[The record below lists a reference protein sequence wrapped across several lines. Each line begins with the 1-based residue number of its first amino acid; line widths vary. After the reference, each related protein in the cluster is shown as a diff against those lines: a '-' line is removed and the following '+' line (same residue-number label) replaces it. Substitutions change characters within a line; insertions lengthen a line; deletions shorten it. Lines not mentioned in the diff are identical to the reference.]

1 MDVHLKEIFGS
12 FSDQFG
18 VGRGSDLLK
27 VKGITTPL
35 LECVFR
41 TIAELWRS
49 APWRRLNSSDLL
61 GVKIGKASDWSPLE
75 RQPFK
80 CARFL
85 GAGSKDLG
93 VDLLRSEQDAVGP
106 TGKPTK
112 AIPVNGLL
120 RITFGGETDLF
131 PTARRMIRSL
141 GLEIAGPSAFP
152 AVEVILPTKSKSLV
166 DRKYSSYRTP
176 HVLELKWLIA
186 CLKALTQVH
195 PQLQKIGK
203 FGGSN
208 KFDDLLQNVEI
219 SLPSPGEE
227 NSVPDDGPSI
237 TVRVTYPPK
246 VTFDFIPKLD
256 ETDDRDSCSALLL
269 SRQCVSCMKE
279 LPADGAPR
287 CGSCKAV
294 YYCGMACQ
302 KKDWKEIHKDECA
315 QYEKM
320 MERAAELEIKELS
333 FPVLDSERSCRWLDQ
348 MGLHGKGMWRRI
360 CKCYH
365 SCPFGHLP
373 LESLV
378 GGWAH
383 TAAWGLEHGSY
394 PPDAPLKIQERQI
407 SSSQGSS
414 NSSGTHSGANSSEGK
429 SGGRPAAASAA
440 EGGGAGSGSKMNC
453 KLEGSPVS
461 SVSNGGRSNGTMS
474 SEGSSGTRCNT
485 YGSERST
492 GSDGS
497 SLSSWVDYYH
507 LRSLTFFS
515 PVAAILTYPLTVYNI
530 VTSICASSKTILAKH
545 KEVTIHY
552 LGPQGELDWLP
563 AFAEVGHLL
572 SAFHSGSLHIVMVGP
587 EVPNSLS
594 GEATGLGKK
603 LRITYV
609 QGLYQEEAT
618 ALFPPNLVVALNAG
632 LDRSGTWAGDLNIIK
647 QQAVPTYFTDYAES
661 CCLNAKQV
669 LLAAELPLTQPIVP
683 NAFRSPVRAHVPFT
697 DVPWFTNGFLFGV
710 NT

>member
-1 MDVHLKEIFGS
+1 MDVHLKEVFWSFG
-12 FSDQFG
+12 DQFG
-18 VGRGSDLLK
+18 VGRGSDLLE
-27 VKGITTPL
+27 VKGVNTPL

-41 TIAELWRS
+41 TIADLWRS
-49 APWRRLNSSDLL
+49 APWKRLNSSDLL
-61 GVKIGKASDWSPLE
+61 GVKIGKPSDWSPLV

-85 GAGSKDLG
+85 GAGTKNLG
-93 VDLLRSEQDAVGP
+93 VDLLRSERDAVGP

-112 AIPVNGLL
+112 AIPASGLL
-120 RITFGGETDLF
+120 RITFGAETDLF
-131 PTARRMIRSL
+131 PSVRRMIWSL
-141 GLEIAGPSAFP
+141 GLEIAGPSAYP
-152 AVEVILPTKSKSLV
+152 AVEVIFPMKSKMLV
-166 DRKYSSYRTP
+166 DRKYSSYRIP
-176 HVLELKWLIA
+176 HVLELKWLIV
-186 CLKALTQVH
+186 CLKALTEVH
-195 PQLQKIGK
+195 PQLQKVRK
-203 FGGSN
+203 SGGLY
-208 KFDDLLQNVEI
+208 KFDDLLQNVEL
-219 SLPSPGEE
+219 SLPKTGEGYL
-227 NSVPDDGPSI
+227 VPDDGPSI
-237 TVRVTYPPK
+237 TVRVTYPPR
-246 VTFDFIPKLD
+246 VTFDVIPKLD
-256 ETDDRDSCSALLL
+256 ETDDRDSCSALLS
-269 SRQCVSCMKE
+269 SRQCVTCMKE
-279 LPADGAPR
+279 LQADRPPK

-294 YYCGMACQ
+294 FYCGTACQ

-320 MERAAELEIKELS
+320 MDRSPELEIKELM
-333 FPVLDSERSCRWLDQ
+333 FPVIDSERSCRWLDQ

-394 PPDAPLKIQERQI
+394 PPDAPLVIPDRKI

-414 NSSGTHSGANSSEGK
+414 NSCGTHSGTNSSQCK
-429 SGGRPAAASAA
+429 RGGRPAAASAA
-440 EGGGAGSGSKMNC
+440 SNGAGPGLKINC
-453 KLEGSPVS
+453 KTGGSPVS
-461 SVSNGGRSNGTMS
+461 SVSNGGRSNGTVS
-474 SEGSSGTRCNT
+474 SENSNGTRCNT
-485 YGSERST
+485 YGSDRST

-497 SLSSWVDYYH
+497 SLSCWVDYYH
-507 LRSLTFFS
+507 LRSLTFLS

-530 VTSICASSKTILAKH
+530 VTSICTSTKTILAKH

-552 LGPQGELDWLP
+552 LGPQWELDWLP

-572 SAFHSGSLHIVMVGP
+572 SAFQSGSLHIVMVGP

-594 GEATGLGKK
+594 GEATALGKK

-618 ALFPPNLVVALNAG
+618 ALFPPHLVVALNAG
-632 LDRSGTWAGDLNIIK
+632 LDRSETWAGDLNTIK

-683 NAFRSPVRAHVPFT
+683 NAFRSPVRSRVPFT